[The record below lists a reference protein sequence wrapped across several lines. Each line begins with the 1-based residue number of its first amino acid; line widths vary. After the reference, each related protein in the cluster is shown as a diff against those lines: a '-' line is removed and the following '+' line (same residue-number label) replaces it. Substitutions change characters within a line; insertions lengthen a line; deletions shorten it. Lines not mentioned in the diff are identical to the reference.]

1 MKMLR
6 KVFVISLVL
15 FLVVGCGGS
24 GGSTDTPTDA
34 AKTSLVI
41 ATDTDLSTM
50 DFHVATDGT
59 SFEAITLGFAGLVEL
74 DANNQPKA
82 DLASSWEVSDD
93 GTEYTFHLADSSW
106 SNGTPI
112 TANDFVYG
120 WRRLVSPEVASEY
133 SFIIDVVKVANTSE
147 ILAGEKP
154 VEELGVEAVDD
165 KTLKVTLSQP
175 VDFFLGLLA
184 FPPFFALNEEFV
196 TSQGDQYAVSP
207 ENMIYSGPYVMS
219 EWTPGSGYK
228 FVKNDQYYQ
237 KDSIDM
243 ADVSFRFV
251 QDTQTAILEYQS
263 GNIDLVKLSGEM
275 VDAYKS
281 EEGFNKILQGYL
293 WYLSLNFTN
302 ESIQNDNLRQAFL
315 YAIDRD
321 TIATNVLKD
330 GSVAA
335 EGIIPRSLAVG
346 SSTGNDFRDDAG
358 AIVSYDPAKAA
369 EYYEAAKAEL
379 GGDVSLELLYED
391 SEASKAVAEYIQNNL
406 ETNLPGITI
415 TLNSKPKKTRLDMMN
430 NGEYQIALT
439 RWGPDYADPQT
450 YLDLFTSEAS
460 NNDGKYSSSE
470 YDGLVYDGVSGVAAT
485 DSAAR
490 WNLFV
495 EAEKVLVA
503 QDAAV
508 IPVYQVGGAYM
519 INPAVSGFEFHS
531 AGVNNFRHVK
541 TAE

>member
-133 SFIIDVVKVANTSE
+133 SFIIDVVKVANASE

-281 EEGFNKILQGYL
+281 EEGFNNILQGYL